1 MPFRKRSVSGWRPKN
16 PSIYDDDGFLIKDTK
31 RNKRQGTKRH
41 GTKRHK
47 RQGTKRQGTRRHKRQ
62 GTKRHK

>member
-16 PSIYDDDGFLIKDTK
+16 PSIYDDDGFLIKGTKHKRQGTK
-31 RNKRQGTKRH
+31 RHGTKRH

-47 RQGTKRQGTRRHKRQ
+47 RQGTKRQGTKRKRH
-62 GTKRHK
+62 GTK